1 MERLAAYIRYAG
13 DETCADYIEE
23 ILSEEEDLM
32 MAETLYRK
40 LTQEEIAYEEMESMR
55 RAEFAR
61 NTELR
66 YAREEGEAVGESR
79 GRAEGENL
87 FAALTAKLLADGRI
101 DDLKQAAE
109 NADFRAALFE
119 EYGIR

>member
-1 MERLAAYIRYAG
+1 
-13 DETCADYIEE
+13 
-23 ILSEEEDLM
+23 M

-66 YAREEGEAVGESR
+66 YAREEGETVGESR
-79 GRAEGENL
+79 GRAEGQQEGIIIGQMQGKEAGQNL

-101 DDLKQAAE
+101 DDLKRATE
-109 NADFRAALFE
+109 DMDFRMTVYE
-119 EYGIR
+119 EYGLNAGIFE